1 LAQEQTGLQSIVA
14 VMAYVNLFEAPP
26 PDPKHDMLWVGIGIL
41 IGYFVISFIIKALDK
56 LRGDRMARLGD
67 MVNELE
73 DQRNKLAARDRR
85 IASLEEDVQQRNR
98 TIQFR
103 DNTIAS
109 ERQQRAE
116 AEDENDRLR
125 PFEMEANELRPQVGT
140 LRDEI
145 RDKNREITNL
155 KADIA
160 KTRDDLQ
167 VAYQRFETVNQ
178 RAAEGKDVERNL
190 RTFLRER
197 EAALDRIRAQHQEEL
212 DTLRENHDNEIEKLQ
227 HERELEIEAV
237 RANANSELDAII
249 ITKNREL
256 VPTTFSKFS
265 SLKSRDV
272 FLPISQKTRGNHRWE
287 SADFCIV

>member
-1 LAQEQTGLQSIVA
+1 
-14 VMAYVNLFEAPP
+14 MADVTLFEAPP
-26 PDPKHDMLWVGIGIL
+26 PDPKHDMLWVGVGIL

-56 LRGDRMARLGD
+56 LRGDRMAKLGS
-67 MVNELE
+67 MVNELK
-73 DQRNKLAARDRR
+73 DLKNNIAASNRR
-85 IASLEEDVQQRNR
+85 IASLEDDVQQRNR

-103 DNTIAS
+103 DNTIAN

-116 AEDENDRLR
+116 AENENDRLLAEAEDENKRLR

-145 RDKNREITNL
+145 RDKNREITSL

-190 RTFLRER
+190 RTFIRER
-197 EAALDRIRAQHQEEL
+197 EVALDRIRAQHQEEL

-227 HERELEIEAV
+227 QEREVEIEAV

-256 VPTTFSKFS
+256 VSTIFSKFS

-272 FLPISQKTRGNHRWE
+272 FLPIPQNNRGNQR
-287 SADFCIV
+287 

>member
-1 LAQEQTGLQSIVA
+1 
-14 VMAYVNLFEAPP
+14 MADVSLFEAPP
-26 PDPKHDMLWVGIGIL
+26 PDPKHDMLWVSIGIL

-56 LRGDRMARLGD
+56 LRGDRMAKLGD
-67 MVNELE
+67 MANELE
-73 DQRNKLAARDRR
+73 DQRNKIAARNRR
-85 IASLEEDVQQRNR
+85 IASLEDDVQQRNLL
-98 TIQFR
+98 IQFR

-116 AEDENDRLR
+116 AEDEIDRLQ

-145 RDKNREITNL
+145 RDKNREITSL

-190 RTFLRER
+190 RTFIRER
-197 EAALDRIRAQHQEEL
+197 EAALDRIKAQHQEDL
-212 DTLRENHDNEIEKLQ
+212 DTLRENHDTEIEVLIQ
-227 HERELEIEAV
+227 ESELEIEAV
-237 RANANSELDAII
+237 RTNANSELDAII

-265 SLKSRDV
+265 SPKSRDV
-272 FLPISQKTRGNHRWE
+272 FHPISQKNGGNHR
-287 SADFCIV
+287 